1 MTELSDRTT
10 RRAVLGG
17 VAAVGAGA
25 VLAACGGSDGD
36 TQSTSQD
43 DSTTGDGTG
52 GSEGDGAAGGVLGTT
67 DEVPV
72 GGGTV
77 YQKAKVVVTQ
87 PTEGEF
93 KAFTAVCTHSGCTV
107 GSVNRDIIQCNCHGS
122 QYSAADGSVKRGPA
136 PKPLAAKKLEVEGDK
151 LVVS

>member
-1 MTELSDRTT
+1 MTELTDLTT

-25 VLAACGGSDGD
+25 VLAACGSDEP
-36 TQSTSQD
+36 T
-43 DSTTGDGTG
+43 DSTGGGGDADGGGGDGGSGGGEPTG
-52 GSEGDGAAGGVLGTT
+52 ALATV

-77 YQKAKVVVTQ
+77 FQKEKIVVTQ

-93 KAFTAVCTHSGCTV
+93 KAFSAVCQHQGCTV
-107 GSVNRDIIQCNCHGS
+107 GSVNGDIIQCNCHGS
-122 QYSAADGSVKRGPA
+122 QYRATDGSVKKGPTT
-136 PKPLAAKKLEVEGDK
+136 KPLPKKKVSVDGDNI
-151 LVVS
+151 VVS